1 MNVYCSE
8 HGKIIMFVYC
18 TLSIGPVNW
27 NIVLCQLFTR
37 PSGGARYA
45 AMEGASHT
53 TVYVRYAARGRPC
66 KNDLQDDSARISIF

>member
-1 MNVYCSE
+1 
-8 HGKIIMFVYC
+8 MFVYC

-27 NIVLCQLFTR
+27 NTVLCQLFTR

-53 TVYVRYAARGRPC
+53 ATSMVYVRYAASGRPC
-66 KNDLQDDSARISIF
+66 KNDLQDDSAGISIF